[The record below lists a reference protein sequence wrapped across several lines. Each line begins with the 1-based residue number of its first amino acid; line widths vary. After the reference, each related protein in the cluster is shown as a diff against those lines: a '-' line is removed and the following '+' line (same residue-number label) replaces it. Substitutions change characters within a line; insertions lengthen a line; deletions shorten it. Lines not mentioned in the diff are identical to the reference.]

1 MKKSVFCI
9 LLALFVSLFTVAAA
23 ESTNCCA
30 CCSGAKSAAEDDT
43 TPTAYVPKYTDA
55 DYTQEVVL
63 GDFRLFLP
71 SVFETDDDDLS
82 YLEFRPS
89 NEDTHS
95 SIIFTLWSV
104 KHSELPFDGITS
116 RDELLAH
123 YNALI
128 AIDPGYT
135 IIQAD
140 ECYGLMET
148 YQSNY
153 GCTVSLDITNIK
165 DDVFIA
171 IRSDTLDEAL
181 ELAQGIID
189 HAVAKE
195 IPLDELEQGL

>member
-9 LLALFVSLFTVAAA
+9 LLALFVSLFAVAAA

-30 CCSGAKSAAEDDT
+30 CCSGAKSAVEDDT

-55 DYTQEVVL
+55 DYTQEVVI

-71 SVFETDDDDLS
+71 SIFETDDDDLS

-89 NEDTHS
+89 NEDIHS
-95 SIIFTLWSV
+95 SIILTLWSI
-104 KHSELPFDGITS
+104 KHSEPFFDGMTS
-116 RDELLAH
+116 QDELLAH
-123 YNALI
+123 FNALI

-135 IIQAD
+135 IIRAD
-140 ECYGLMET
+140 KCYGLMET
-148 YQSNY
+148 YQDDDN
-153 GCTVSLDITNIK
+153 CTLLLNITNIK
-165 DDVFIA
+165 DAVVVV
-171 IRSDTLDEAL
+171 IRSESLDEAL

-195 IPLDELEQGL
+195 IPLEELEQAE